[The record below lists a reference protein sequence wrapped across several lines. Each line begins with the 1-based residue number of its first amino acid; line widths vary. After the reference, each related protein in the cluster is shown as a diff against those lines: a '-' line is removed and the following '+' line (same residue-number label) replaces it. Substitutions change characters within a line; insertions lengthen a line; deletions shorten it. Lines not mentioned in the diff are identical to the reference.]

1 MDLYER
7 SRHQLL
13 QRLRGVPGPEEAG
26 TLMAHPLP
34 GGYTEVATKS
44 DLLALKHEILAD
56 LHRAIRNQTL
66 TFVTITALLNGI
78 MFTAL
83 SLSLR

>member
-1 MDLYER
+1 MA
-7 SRHQLL
+7 
-13 QRLRGVPGPEEAG
+13 RL
-26 TLMAHPLP
+26 LP

-66 TFVTITALLNGI
+66 TFVTITAFLNGI

>member
-1 MDLYER
+1 
-7 SRHQLL
+7 
-13 QRLRGVPGPEEAG
+13 
-26 TLMAHPLP
+26 MAHLLP